1 MSASALK
8 HLHNQTIKQSLLF
21 QLDVDGLQHI
31 LWFQYLVQLLFGEQ
45 AVLENQLK
53 SAYEEDVDVTIGGY
67 HIIIKTVES
76 TRLDSK
82 SLRIDLGDEV
92 LDPYLSVTTSRRLI
106 IN

>member
-1 MSASALK
+1 MSNSEIVSVAS
-8 HLHNQTIKQSLLF
+8 QIK
-21 QLDVDGLQHI
+21 GLRSTVKE
-31 LWFQYLVQLLFGEQ
+31 LNDKL

-82 SLRIDLGDEV
+82 SLRIDLGDEA
-92 LDPYLSVTTSRRLI
+92 LDPYLSVTTSRRLT